1 MSMGKAIQWLT
12 KILKDGQTK
21 QVARVVGRATGQ
33 YIKISRRCN
42 SCKADKDHY
51 EHQDTDGN
59 THYFCGTC
67 DTHN

>member
-12 KILKDGQTK
+12 KILKDGRTK
-21 QVARVVGRATGQ
+21 QVARVVGRSTGEV
-33 YIKISRRCN
+33 IKLTRRC
-42 SCKADKDHY
+42 SWCKADKDHH

-59 THYFCGTC
+59 THYFCSKC